1 MKVEK
6 IKGKTPNGGDYSE
19 LYYMNDKG
27 EACEK
32 SEATNGILRECKKD
46 GTLVMETFVTFGKK

>member
-19 LYYMNDKG
+19 LYYMDKDG
-27 EACEK
+27 KPVDKKNAV
-32 SEATNGILRECKKD
+32 TGILRECKKD
-46 GTLVMETFVTFGKK
+46 GTLVSETFVQFGK